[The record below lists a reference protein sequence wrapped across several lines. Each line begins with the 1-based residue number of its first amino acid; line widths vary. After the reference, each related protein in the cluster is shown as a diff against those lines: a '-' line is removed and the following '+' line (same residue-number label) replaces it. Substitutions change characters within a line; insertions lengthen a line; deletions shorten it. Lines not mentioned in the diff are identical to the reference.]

1 MRAFEAVLDP
11 MSMNRKVDL
20 EGLRRICSRGIPDQP
35 PWIRPR
41 VWKLLLGS
49 LPPEKDLW
57 ATESKKSRERYYDL
71 ATQFLDEVERMP
83 EPTYP
88 LSTKDKLL
96 DTIAKDVSRTQPR
109 VPFFRSLIEPS
120 ALSPLSPL
128 PHGFVL
134 SEDDEEG
141 TNIPQRI
148 ESAAALFER
157 LEMIQKALRPPMPSR
172 KSSLAPSDGSLDAPT
187 TPQIRLSSSIEE
199 EEHSSDGEGS
209 KKAEVS
215 GPPSVSVTSPTS
227 PTGVELL
234 ASHALPKP
242 TPKHSQI
249 LLRILYLF
257 SVTHQHQP
265 YTQGLNE
272 LLAPLYLALCMDLD
286 EKEAVHAEADAFWLF
301 SEMIGE
307 VGAVVGEPG
316 DWRSPSP
323 GEAALPVPGGSGAAQ
338 NGVKGAMAELSAR
351 LKWADLQLWE
361 DLVRKSLDPKLPY
374 YSYRWIACLLAQDLP
389 IGTVLQVWDTIF
401 AQPPSTP
408 DSNPRISFL
417 LNICISMLIR
427 LRFRL
432 VKTGNA
438 AVQSGGLWDD
448 EYVDADQVIKAKMG
462 VPPTEAEGGVMG
474 EGFVEGMQL
483 LQAYPVQ
490 AVGIDMI
497 IKGAWELDAKWKREE
512 ELRAR
517 GPSAVTSVG
526 NRLTKAIWNGITNT
540 SAMEDD
546 EPSDNEDEGQMT
558 EKESNRPPTV
568 QKIEQDTAKETPTI
582 APQGAGI
589 LPAAARWRNAME
601 SFRDSDTAAALSKNA
616 TNWRVAA
623 IDAWQSKPT
632 AASDAPSSVRS
643 PPPSEKRLPET
654 PTSPP
659 PAGSA
664 LPPTAAAASK
674 LRQYAEAFKSSDTAA
689 QLSKASTNWTAVAM
703 DRWNSRPAAS
713 SPLNP
718 ASPPPPVE
726 TGPEGARSRGG
737 SLGAWT
743 AWGTK
748 AGSLWGGGKDSIGSP
763 TQTTQM
769 DTLSPT
775 WVPSQQ
781 ADNRTSL
788 PVPLR
793 GRDPPSPQSHSRERS
808 RSGDDRSTSP
818 GTSPGLRPPKFA
830 NPRDSLT
837 GWSEAGGPRDPIE
850 AALAKARAE
859 RAAAEPRDSSPEEG
873 STSSRIGKSLQSALA
888 SLSGSSRPPSPP
900 PPAPVPPRPLMLGT
914 AAAKSF
920 ASPTARTG
928 PGSSPRRPSADS
940 RPSSISSNASSVLPS
955 TGRTVTPTNRT
966 SQSTIATSVRPD
978 SPAGTIPSDSERKS
992 SRDSIGERPGFVPL
1006 RNGVGRQIGST
1017 AILRKS
1023 RAAHPRGRAGDAG
1036 MENDSP
1042 LQSSPVSH
1050 ERSPSTP
1057 LSKVPELPKDIK
1069 KYVLTDAP
1077 VAKPAEPQRY
1087 SLTDAPV
1094 TKPAPKPALK
1104 ISPKPSPVAAP
1115 APESPVPAH
1124 ADGYS
1129 SAGSAAGVPVLRPG
1143 IRKKRMYVPKNP
1155 ALRVM
1160 TSQQQQHPEP
1170 DELGMVSHSREDN
1183 VDEYG
1188 GLRLPYMSDGL
1199 TTPQPLTPSAS
1210 QLDALKT
1217 PTSADAEIRPR
1228 SPLKSPRRG
1237 KKIPS
1242 RPNSKVMSEE
1252 DGARA
1257 DDEDGYE
1264 DLLSAY
1270 SEDDGGNPRGYAV

>member
-1 MRAFEAVLDP
+1 
-11 MSMNRKVDL
+11 
-20 EGLRRICSRGIPDQP
+20 
-35 PWIRPR
+35 
-41 VWKLLLGS
+41 
-49 LPPEKDLW
+49 
-57 ATESKKSRERYYDL
+57 
-71 ATQFLDEVERMP
+71 MP

-88 LSTKDKLL
+88 LAPRDKLL
-96 DTIAKDVSRTQPR
+96 DIIAKDVSRTQPR
-109 VPFFRSLIEPS
+109 VPFFRSLTEPS

-141 TNIPQRI
+141 TTIPQRI

-157 LEMIQKALRPPMPSR
+157 LQMIEKALRPPMPSR
-172 KSSLAPSDGSLDAPT
+172 KSSLAPSEGSLEAPT
-187 TPQIRLSSSIEE
+187 TPQIRLSPSIEE
-199 EEHSSDGEGS
+199 EEEEEEEENPPDAEGS
-209 KKAEVS
+209 KKAKQEAPESS

-227 PTGVELL
+227 PTGFELL
-234 ASHALPKP
+234 PSHAIPKP

-257 SVTHQHQP
+257 SVTHPHQP

-389 IGTVLQVWDTIF
+389 IGTVLHVWDTIF

-448 EYVDADQVIKAKMG
+448 EYVDADQVIKAKTG

-483 LQAYPVQ
+483 LQSYPVQ

-497 IKGAWELDAKWKREE
+497 IAGAWELDAKWKREE

-517 GPSAVTSVG
+517 GPSVVTSVG

-546 EPSDNEDEGQMT
+546 EPSEDEDEGQAT
-558 EKESNRPPTV
+558 EKESNRPPSI
-568 QKIEQDTAKETPTI
+568 QKIEQDAAKETPTI
-582 APQGAGI
+582 APQGGGA
-589 LPAAARWRNAME
+589 LPAAARWRNAVE
-601 SFRDSDTAAALSKNA
+601 SFRDSDAAAALSKNA

-623 IDAWQSKPT
+623 MDAWQGKSS
-632 AASDAPSSVRS
+632 AASGAPSSVRS
-643 PPPSEKRLPET
+643 PPPSEKHLPDT

-659 PAGSA
+659 PTG
-664 LPPTAAAASK
+664 PAASK
-674 LRQYAEAFKSSDTAA
+674 LRQYADAFKSSDTAA
-689 QLSKASTNWTAVAM
+689 QLSKTSTNWTAAAM
-703 DRWNSRPAAS
+703 ERWNSRPAHP

-718 ASPPPPVE
+718 APPPAE
-726 TGPEGARSRGG
+726 TGPEGTRSRGG
-737 SLGAWT
+737 SLGSWS
-743 AWGTK
+743 AWGAK
-748 AGSLWGGGKDSIGSP
+748 AGSLWGGGKDNAPSP
-763 TQTTQM
+763 TQM

-818 GTSPGLRPPKFA
+818 GLRPPKFA
-830 NPRDSLT
+830 HPRDSLT
-837 GWSEAGGPRDPIE
+837 GWNEAAGSRDPIE
-850 AALAKARAE
+850 EALAKARAE
-859 RAAAEPRDSSPEEG
+859 RAAAEPRESSPEEG

-900 PPAPVPPRPLMLGT
+900 PPAPVPPRQLMLGT
-914 AAAKSF
+914 AAAKTF
-920 ASPTARTG
+920 ASPTSRTG

-940 RPSSISSNASSVLPS
+940 RPSSVSSNASSVLPS
-955 TGRTVTPTNRT
+955 SGRSVTPTANRT
-966 SQSTIATSVRPD
+966 SQSTIATSVQPD
-978 SPAGTIPSDSERKS
+978 SPAGTVPSDSERKS
-992 SRDSIGERPGFVPL
+992 SRDSISERPGFVPL
-1006 RNGVGRQIGST
+1006 RNGVGRQTGSA
-1017 AILRKS
+1017 AIMRKS
-1023 RAAHPRGRAGDAG
+1023 RAAHARGRADAG

-1042 LQSSPVSH
+1042 LHASPVSH

-1057 LSKVPELPKDIK
+1057 LSMAPELPKDIK
-1069 KYVLTDAP
+1069 KYVLTDGP

-1094 TKPAPKPALK
+1094 QKPVLK
-1104 ISPKPSPVAAP
+1104 ISPRPSPAASPASAP
-1115 APESPVPAH
+1115 APDSPVRAH

-1129 SAGSAAGVPVLRPG
+1129 SAGSTAGVPVLRPG

-1160 TSQQQQHPEP
+1160 TSQQQQQQQQHPEP
-1170 DELGMVSHSREDN
+1170 DELGMVSHTREGS

-1217 PTSADAEIRPR
+1217 PTSADVEIRPR
-1228 SPLKSPRRG
+1228 SPLRSPRRG

-1270 SEDDGGNPRGYAV
+1270 SEDDGGHPRSYAI

>member
-1 MRAFEAVLDP
+1 MRRP
-11 MSMNRKVDL
+11 NRWVANP
-20 EGLRRICSRGIPDQP
+20 RYPCS
-35 PWIRPR
+35 
-41 VWKLLLGS
+41 
-49 LPPEKDLW
+49 
-57 ATESKKSRERYYDL
+57 
-71 ATQFLDEVERMP
+71 
-83 EPTYP
+83 
-88 LSTKDKLL
+88 
-96 DTIAKDVSRTQPR
+96 
-109 VPFFRSLIEPS
+109 
-120 ALSPLSPL
+120 
-128 PHGFVL
+128 
-134 SEDDEEG
+134 
-141 TNIPQRI
+141 
-148 ESAAALFER
+148 
-157 LEMIQKALRPPMPSR
+157 
-172 KSSLAPSDGSLDAPT
+172 
-187 TPQIRLSSSIEE
+187 
-199 EEHSSDGEGS
+199 
-209 KKAEVS
+209 
-215 GPPSVSVTSPTS
+215 
-227 PTGVELL
+227 
-234 ASHALPKP
+234 
-242 TPKHSQI
+242 
-249 LLRILYLF
+249 
-257 SVTHQHQP
+257 
-265 YTQGLNE
+265 
-272 LLAPLYLALCMDLD
+272 
-286 EKEAVHAEADAFWLF
+286 
-301 SEMIGE
+301 
-307 VGAVVGEPG
+307 
-316 DWRSPSP
+316 
-323 GEAALPVPGGSGAAQ
+323 
-338 NGVKGAMAELSAR
+338 
-351 LKWADLQLWE
+351 
-361 DLVRKSLDPKLPY
+361 
-374 YSYRWIACLLAQDLP
+374 RWIACLLAQDLP

-417 LNICISMLIR
+417 LNICMSMLIR

-448 EYVDADQVIKAKMG
+448 EYVDADQVIKAKTG

-483 LQAYPVQ
+483 LQAYPIQ

-497 IKGAWELDAKWKREE
+497 ISGAWELDAKWKKEE

-517 GPSAVTSVG
+517 GPSVVTSVG

-546 EPSDNEDEGQMT
+546 EPSDDEGQMT
-558 EKESNRPPTV
+558 EKESNRPTTI

-582 APQGAGI
+582 APQGGGA
-589 LPAAARWRNAME
+589 LPAAARWRHAVE
-601 SFRDSDTAAALSKNA
+601 SFKDSDAAAALSKNA

-623 IDAWQSKPT
+623 MDAWQSRS
-632 AASDAPSSVRS
+632 AATSGEPSSVRS
-643 PPPSEKRLPET
+643 PPPSEKHLPDV

-689 QLSKASTNWTAVAM
+689 QLSKASTNWTAAAM
-703 DRWNSRPAAS
+703 DRWNSRPAHS

-718 ASPPPPVE
+718 TSPPNPTIPLKPTSPPPIE
-726 TGPEGARSRGG
+726 TGPEGSRSRGG
-737 SLGAWT
+737 SLGSWA
-743 AWGTK
+743 AWGAK
-748 AGSLWGGGKDSIGSP
+748 AGSLWGGGKDSAASP
-763 TQTTQM
+763 TQM

-781 ADNRTSL
+781 LDNRTSL

-818 GTSPGLRPPKFA
+818 GLHPPKFA
-830 NPRDSLT
+830 KPRDSLT
-837 GWSEAGGPRDPIE
+837 GWGEAGGSRDPIE
-850 AALAKARAE
+850 EALAKARAE

-900 PPAPVPPRPLMLGT
+900 PPAPVPPRQLMLGT
-914 AAAKSF
+914 AAAKTF
-920 ASPTARTG
+920 TSPTTRTA
-928 PGSSPRRPSADS
+928 PASSPRRPSADS
-940 RPSSISSNASSVLPS
+940 RPSSISSTASSVLAS
-955 TGRTVTPTNRT
+955 TGRSVTPIANRS

-978 SPAGTIPSDSERKS
+978 SPAGTIPSDSERQS
-992 SRDSIGERPGFVPL
+992 TRDSISERPGFVPL
-1006 RNGVGRQIGST
+1006 KNGVGRQIGSA
-1017 AILRKS
+1017 AIMRKS
-1023 RAAHPRGRAGDAG
+1023 RAAHPRGRAADAG
-1036 MENDSP
+1036 MEGDSP
-1042 LQSSPVSH
+1042 LQASPLHASPLHASPVSH

-1069 KYVLTDAP
+1069 KYALTDAP
-1077 VAKPAEPQRY
+1077 VAKPAEPQRI

-1094 TKPAPKPALK
+1094 PKPALK
-1104 ISPKPSPVAAP
+1104 ISPKPSPAAAP

-1129 SAGSAAGVPVLRPG
+1129 SAGSTAGVPVLRPG

-1160 TSQQQQHPEP
+1160 TSQQQQQQQHPEP
-1170 DELGMVSHSREDN
+1170 NELGMVSHTREGS

-1210 QLDALKT
+1210 QLLDALKT
-1217 PTSADAEIRPR
+1217 PTSADAEVRPR

-1270 SEDDGGNPRGYAV
+1270 SEDDGGNPRSYAM